1 MIKKITMKTNNI
13 LMILIILS
21 FAGATWLI
29 TENHALKS
37 REIDMLDKW
46 FTMEEDLG
54 NMQMEIFD
62 MKTQMNRIESL
73 IDEMAVD
80 YSDTN
85 TINYN

>member
-1 MIKKITMKTNNI
+1 MTMKTNNI
-13 LMILIILS
+13 LMILIILT

-37 REIDMLDKW
+37 REIDMMDKW
-46 FTMEEDLG
+46 FNMEEDLG
-54 NMQMEIFD
+54 NMQVEIFD
-62 MKTQMNRIESL
+62 MKTQMNRIEML

-85 TINYN
+85 TVNYN

>member
-1 MIKKITMKTNNI
+1 MKTNNI
-13 LMILIILS
+13 LLILIILS
-21 FAGATWLI
+21 FAGAVWLI
-29 TENHALKS
+29 TENHALKH
-37 REIDMLDKW
+37 REIDMMDKW
-46 FTMEEDLG
+46 FNMEEDLG

-85 TINYN
+85 SANTVNYN

>member
-1 MIKKITMKTNNI
+1 MKTNNI

-21 FAGATWLI
+21 FAGAVWLI

-37 REIDMLDKW
+37 REIDMIDRW

-62 MKTQMNRIESL
+62 MKTQMNRIELL
-73 IDEMAVD
+73 IDEMALD
-80 YSDTN
+80 YADT
-85 TINYN
+85 TINSL